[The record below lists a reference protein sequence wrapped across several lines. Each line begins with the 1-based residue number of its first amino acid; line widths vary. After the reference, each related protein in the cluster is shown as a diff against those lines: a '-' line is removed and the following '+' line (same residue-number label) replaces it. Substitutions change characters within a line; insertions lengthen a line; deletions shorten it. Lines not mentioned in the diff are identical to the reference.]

1 MLTALIWFG
10 FGALA
15 VLGGLA
21 VRRRVA
27 RSRARDR
34 HALDDDAVR
43 RIVDT
48 GRFSV
53 DEDPPLDIEEIE
65 EAEDR
70 FWSETWD
77 QPEEDW

>member
-1 MLTALIWFG
+1 VLSALIWFG

-21 VRRRVA
+21 VRRRLNE
-27 RSRARDR
+27 SRARQR
-34 HALDDDAVR
+34 SVLDDDAVR

-48 GRFSV
+48 GRLSI
-53 DEDPPLDIEEIE
+53 DEDPPLDIDEIE

-77 QPEEDW
+77 EPEDW